1 MRVHDIIEIPYGNG
15 GQESL
20 LTAAACGAT
29 DWQLVF
35 AAAI

>member
-1 MRVHDIIEIPYGNG
+1 MRVHDKIEIPYGNG
-15 GQESL
+15 VQEL
-20 LTAAACGAT
+20 LFTAAACGAT